1 MKFSKN
7 IIILFYIILCMVLVG
22 CSVNQEVPINNSIN
36 EMMEYID
43 LSGSKI
49 TSLANYSEFNRAS
62 LDIEVTNQDIH
73 THIEKVL
80 NENMREIDV
89 VDRVEVQNGDIVEVD
104 YIIRNNEE
112 VISEVQGVIVNVG
125 KGNFDRAFENSIIHA
140 TLGDSYIFN
149 WIVPNSETVYVERV
163 DLAGVTVDIEAIV
176 KRIYYLEKPI
186 LDDEFVEDHLG
197 YESLDI
203 FYERVYE
210 QLLVQEVR
218 EKEISY
224 MDKLIS
230 ESEFDLLEEKVIEN
244 AVAIYYSYGEMVNV
258 KDSDESQ
265 VTYLG
270 IPEDE
275 LYDHCYIE
283 SENELK
289 YYLVIGAIAEAENL
303 SVTEDE
309 IEELCLE
316 KGYDIFKL
324 TDETKCFMEYSLLE
338 MKVLDLVFS
347 DTVINP

>member
-1 MKFSKN
+1 
-7 IIILFYIILCMVLVG
+7 LA
-22 CSVNQEVPINNSIN
+22 SVNQEVPINNSIN

-210 QLLVQEVR
+210 
-218 EKEISY
+218 
-224 MDKLIS
+224 
-230 ESEFDLLEEKVIEN
+230 
-244 AVAIYYSYGEMVNV
+244 
-258 KDSDESQ
+258 
-265 VTYLG
+265 
-270 IPEDE
+270 
-275 LYDHCYIE
+275 
-283 SENELK
+283 
-289 YYLVIGAIAEAENL
+289 
-303 SVTEDE
+303 
-309 IEELCLE
+309 
-316 KGYDIFKL
+316 
-324 TDETKCFMEYSLLE
+324 
-338 MKVLDLVFS
+338 
-347 DTVINP
+347 

>member
-1 MKFSKN
+1 
-7 IIILFYIILCMVLVG
+7 
-22 CSVNQEVPINNSIN
+22 
-36 EMMEYID
+36 
-43 LSGSKI
+43 
-49 TSLANYSEFNRAS
+49 
-62 LDIEVTNQDIH
+62 
-73 THIEKVL
+73 
-80 NENMREIDV
+80 
-89 VDRVEVQNGDIVEVD
+89 
-104 YIIRNNEE
+104 
-112 VISEVQGVIVNVG
+112 
-125 KGNFDRAFENSIIHA
+125 
-140 TLGDSYIFN
+140 
-149 WIVPNSETVYVERV
+149 
-163 DLAGVTVDIEAIV
+163 
-176 KRIYYLEKPI
+176 
-186 LDDEFVEDHLG
+186 
-197 YESLDI
+197 
-203 FYERVYE
+203 
-210 QLLVQEVR
+210 LVQEVR